1 MKALKKIKFNN
12 NFIVIFFLG
21 FSSGLPI
28 ALILSTLKAF
38 LTDKGFDIKTI
49 GFLSLVTIP
58 YSIKFLFAPFIDSMS
73 LPFLTKR
80 IGQRKSWILINQVF
94 LAVTIFFLGQS
105 TEIADIKLIALFA
118 SLVAF
123 FSASQDVVIDAY
135 RIELFES
142 QDQGLAAS
150 FYTFG
155 YRIALLISGA
165 FALFLADQVDW
176 IATYNSMSLIMILCV
191 LILVFSKETR
201 IKFHSNNHNFILWLR
216 QFVVSPLKDFTKKT
230 GWLIILLLIIF
241 FKLGDIFASSLTM
254 PFLLEL
260 GFSKTEIAKIVKT
273 FGLVATLLGA
283 AFGGIMVKKIGIKK
297 SLWIAII
304 VQMMSNLAFAYL
316 ANVGYNI
323 QILYLTIFAENFS
336 SGIGDAVFVAYLSS
350 LCNIKFSA
358 TQYATLSSFA
368 SLSRSLISS
377 SSGIAA
383 SYLGWINFFIFS
395 TFLSIPTL
403 LFLFIVNRIKNNN

>member
-1 MKALKKIKFNN
+1 MKILKKIKFNN

-73 LPFLTKR
+73 IPFLTKK
-80 IGQRKSWILINQVF
+80 IGQRKSWILINQLF
-94 LAVTIFFLGQS
+94 LAITIFFLGQS

-165 FALFLADQVDW
+165 FALFLADKVDW

-191 LILVFSKETR
+191 LILVISKETR
-201 IKFHSNNHNFILWLR
+201 IRFQSNNHDFILWLK
-216 QFVVSPLKDFTKKT
+216 QFVVSPAKDFTKKS

-260 GFSKTEIAKIVKT
+260 SFSKTEIAKIVKT

-283 AFGGIMVKKIGIKK
+283 AFGGIMVKKIGINK

-323 QILYLTIFAENFS
+323 EILYQTIFVENFS

-383 SYLGWINFFIFS
+383 SYFGWINFFIFS

-403 LFLFIVNRIKNNN
+403 LFLFIVNRIKNSN